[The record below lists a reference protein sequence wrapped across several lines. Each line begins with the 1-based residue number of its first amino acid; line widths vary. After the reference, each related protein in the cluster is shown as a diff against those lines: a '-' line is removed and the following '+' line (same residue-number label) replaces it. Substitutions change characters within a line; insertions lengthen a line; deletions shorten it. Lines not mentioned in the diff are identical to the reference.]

1 MPTFQVNSDKTEE
14 TSGSL
19 ASDFAEFQERL
30 ESIKGKVDGLIA
42 DGYNTPAAEKHFK
55 PFFEEFSEGFKSV
68 NEGLDGISKY
78 VKQVGDTFS
87 ETDESLGQNLR

>member
-19 ASDFAEFQERL
+19 AADFAEFQEKL
-30 ESIKGKVDGLIA
+30 ANIKSKVDGLIS
-42 DGYNTPAAEKHFK
+42 DGYSTPAAENHFK
-55 PFFEEFSEGFKSV
+55 PFFEEFAEGFDSV

-78 VKQVGDTFS
+78 VKQVGVTFS
-87 ETDESLGQNLR
+87 ETDENLGQGLR